1 MPQAVPVIAAV
12 IAGGAQA
19 YSANQQ
25 SKAAKSAANAQ
36 ADAAKYAADQPTKI
50 QAAAEAEAKAKLKL
64 KQASQ
69 TKTILTNPLGDEAD
83 TNSRSI
89 LGV

>member
-1 MPQAVPVIAAV
+1 MPWLAVAAV
-12 IAGGAQA
+12 VSAAGTM
-19 YSANQQ
+19 YSSNQQ

-36 ADAAKYAADQPTKI
+36 ADAARYAADQPVKI

-69 TKTILTNPLGDEAD
+69 TKTILTSPLGDEAD
-83 TNSRSI
+83 TNSKSI